1 MTTLTQPMII
11 WCFVAG
17 ICATLIIEGLI
28 GALICLARCH
38 WHHIVTIGSE
48 KEEFFIPGD
57 RLASDAP
64 DYDDYDEIGRAS
76 CRERV

>member
-48 KEEFFIPGD
+48 KEGFFIPGD

-64 DYDDYDEIGRAS
+64 DYDDYDD
-76 CRERV
+76 